1 MKPPKIPKVPA
12 ASAAPAVP
20 LADVGDTV
28 YFRHPEQGVTWGR
41 VTAHGRDGATC
52 CGISGQ
58 TYRVRWSDLLG
69 HRARKQRAVTVID
82 RGEDG
87 AIVEDESGR
96 RAYLHGELDALE
108 GEGPDADEALEGD
121 EPMAKAAPLLID
133 IGPLSCG
140 CSDHALEHL
149 HKAMAGEPGDEGI
162 WAPHESPFVRELIE
176 QITQEGMGRLS
187 DLQVAL
193 MQWLKD
199 TATGRAAGALA
210 APALQFVPWAP
221 ERAAQVL
228 AYLSS
233 KPRLFWTAADH
244 VLLVDYL
251 VHVHLPSELPDVVA
265 QLATHQ
271 AALMGKVQAAAGA
284 ITAEAARA
292 ILARVAD
299 VAELERAMELAR
311 IDDRILEYGAARCA
325 ETVVAFTDSVRH
337 QLKAT
342 ILDHEKRVRLQGLP
356 QAEALQTKL
365 LDQFGAMNR
374 DWRRIAVTEAGE
386 MANQGFIA
394 ALEPGDKVRRLEQYQ
409 GACPFCRKV
418 DGVVATVVSPD
429 KEDKDWDT
437 EIWPGKDN
445 VGRSASPYKR
455 TQFGLVERTEA
466 ERWKLPAG
474 LAHPHCRGTWIR
486 VKGPAAQ
493 DDEFTRWLDE
503 TFKRPVAQERTR

>member
-1 MKPPKIPKVPA
+1 MKLPAIPKAPDA
-12 ASAAPAVP
+12 KAAPAAP
-20 LADVGDTV
+20 RADVGDSV
-28 YFRHPEQGVTWGR
+28 YFRHREKGVSFGR

-52 CGISGQ
+52 CDDDGQ
-58 TYRVRWSDLLG
+58 TYQVPWADVLG
-69 HRARKQRAVTVID
+69 HRARKQRAVTVVD

-108 GEGPDADEALEGD
+108 GEEPPGAEEAD
-121 EPMAKAAPLLID
+121 EPMRKAAPLLID

-162 WAPHESPFVRELIE
+162 WAPHDSLFVRELIE

-187 DLQVAL
+187 DLHAAL
-193 MQWLKD
+193 LQWLE
-199 TATGRAAGALA
+199 GRAAGRLMAA
-210 APALQFVPWAP
+210 APRFVPWAP

-228 AYLSS
+228 DYLSA
-233 KPRLFWTAADH
+233 KARELWTAADH
-244 VLLVDYL
+244 MLLVDYL
-251 VHVHLPSELPDVVA
+251 VHAHLPGELPDAVA

-271 AALMGKVQAAAGA
+271 AALMGKAQAVAGA

-299 VAELERAMELAR
+299 AAELERAMELAR
-311 IDDRILEYGAARCA
+311 IDDRIIEYGAARCA
-325 ETVVAFTDSVRH
+325 ETVTAFTDSVRH

-342 ILDHEKRVRLQGLP
+342 ILDHEKRARLQGLP
-356 QAEALQTKL
+356 QDGALQTKL
-365 LDQFGAMNR
+365 FDQFGAMNR

-394 ALEPGDKVRRLEQYQ
+394 SLEPGDKVRRVEQYQ
-409 GACPFCRKV
+409 GACPFCGKI
-418 DGVVATVVSPD
+418 DGVIATVVSPD
-429 KEDKDWDT
+429 KEDKNWDT

-445 VGRSASPYKR
+445 VGRSASPRKR
-455 TQFGLVERTEA
+455 VGNDLVERLPS

-474 LAHPHCRGTWIR
+474 LAHPHCRGTWVR
-486 VKGPAAQ
+486 VKGAAA
-493 DDEFTRWLDE
+493 DDEFTLWLDE
-503 TFKRPVAQERTR
+503 TFKRRANQERKG